1 MPTTIIDGP
10 KRAIKVIILDYH
22 LLPITYHCCFNKGW
36 SFAEVLPY
44 FKKMERIGIEEFKTS
59 KYRGTKGNVDVQHPG
74 YHSELLDAFFEA
86 GKEFG
91 YEVNDPND
99 EQMLGFS
106 QVQATT
112 RLVNLYL
119 ITRNGNFD
127 EIFH

>member
-1 MPTTIIDGP
+1 MNYPSS
-10 KRAIKVIILDYH
+10 
-22 LLPITYHCCFNKGW
+22 CF
-36 SFAEVLPY
+36 LY
-44 FKKMERIGIEEFKTS
+44 YYLTC
-59 KYRGTKGNVDVQHPG
+59 
-74 YHSELLDAFFEA
+74 ELLDAFFEA

-112 RLVNLYL
+112 RLVNLYP